1 MRILLFA
8 FCKTNVAYG
17 GCDTMELV
25 LIISILITRLLLF
38 DMGII
43 SEYSVSFR
51 GRKNTMNINKFTL
64 YQNQTNERA
73 ITPVNKVNRIEKRN
87 ETRGKKWPVTD
98 P

>member
-1 MRILLFA
+1 
-8 FCKTNVAYG
+8 
-17 GCDTMELV
+17 MELV

-64 YQNQTNERA
+64 YQNQTNEHRDA
-73 ITPVNKVNRIEKRN
+73 ITPVNKANRI
-87 ETRGKKWPVTD
+87 
-98 P
+98 